1 MRPFHIRHPV
11 QSSMDQQAP
20 EAQTKPRESEFS
32 HLLRLGLPL
41 MGAQLAQM
49 GMGVLDTV
57 MAGRLSAAD
66 LAGIALGGSVL
77 WPVMLLF
84 MGVLQAVTPTVS
96 QFNGARRYGEI
107 GEVIRQALWMA
118 MFAAFIVCLVIT
130 NAAPFYRFMD
140 VDPVAIDV
148 SVPYLQATAWGIPG
162 LMMYFVLRFL
172 AEGMGFT
179 RPGLYI
185 AVTALLIKIPLNFIF
200 MYGYLGAPALGGVGC
215 GVATAIVMWFEFL
228 FILTVVLQPRFDSVA
243 WRNKFSWPQYR
254 HILPLV
260 KIGAPI
266 GATIFLEMGMFS
278 LTTILLGRLGAEIV
292 ASHTIAA
299 NLGGITYMLPLAL
312 GMAATIRVGFNIG
325 TKELA
330 LARKTSG
337 VAMKASLAVAIIAG
351 ILIILLREQIASLY
365 SNDPEVIALASGL
378 MIFVAVY
385 QIFDDTQATALGV
398 LRGYKDTQ
406 APMWITLFGYWV
418 IGLPVG
424 YTLGFGLLGDPMGI
438 YGFWIGLL
446 AGLAIVSGLIN
457 LRLWFTSRD
466 TDLEKRLAQP
476 S

>member
-1 MRPFHIRHPV
+1 MCVLLKIRHRIPG
-11 QSSMDQQAP
+11 SMHQQAS
-20 EAQTKPRESEFS
+20 ETQTEPRESEFS
-32 HLLRLGLPL
+32 HLSRLALPL

-49 GMGVLDTV
+49 GMGVLDAI

-77 WPVMLLF
+77 WPVMLLL

-96 QFNGARRYGEI
+96 QFNGARRYSEV

-118 MFAAFIVCLVIT
+118 LFAAVIVCLVIT
-130 NAAPFYRFMD
+130 NAAPFYAFMG
-140 VDPVAIDV
+140 VDPAAVEV
-148 SVPYLQATAWGIPG
+148 SVPYLKATAWGIPG

-200 MYGYLGAPALGGVGC
+200 MYGYFGAPALGGVGC

-228 FILTVVLQPRFDSVA
+228 FILTVVVQNRFDAVA
-243 WRNKFSWPQYR
+243 WRTKFSWPQYR
-254 HILPLV
+254 HIRPLV
-260 KIGAPI
+260 IIGAPI
-266 GATIFLEMGMFS
+266 GATIFLEMGVFS
-278 LTTILLGRLGAEIV
+278 LTTIFLGRLGADIV
-292 ASHTIAA
+292 ASHTIAI

-325 TKELA
+325 AQDLA

-337 VAMKASLAVAIIAG
+337 AAMKASLGVAIIAG
-351 ILIILLREQIASLY
+351 VLVILLRERIASLY
-365 SNDPEVIALASGL
+365 SNDPEVIVLASSL
-378 MIFVAVY
+378 MLFVAVY

-406 APMWITLFGYWV
+406 APMWITLFGYWI

-438 YGFWIGLL
+438 YGFWIGLV
-446 AGLAIVSGLIN
+446 AGLVIVSALIN

-466 TDLEKRLAQP
+466 TDLVSRLA
-476 S
+476 

>member
-1 MRPFHIRHPV
+1 MNRETTAIRSNH
-11 QSSMDQQAP
+11 SD
-20 EAQTKPRESEFS
+20 SEFS

-49 GMGVLDTV
+49 AMGVVDTV

-66 LAGIALGGSVL
+66 LAGVALGGSVL
-77 WPVMLLF
+77 WPVMLLL

-96 QFNGARRYGEI
+96 QFNGARSYGEV

-118 MFAAFIVCLVIT
+118 MFAAAIVCLIVT
-130 NAAPFYRFMD
+130 NARPFYELMD
-140 VDPVAIDV
+140 VDPAAVAV
-148 SVPYLQATAWGIPG
+148 SVPYLKATAWGVPG
-162 LMMYFVLRFL
+162 LMGYFVLRFL

-185 AVTALLIKIPLNFIF
+185 AIGALLVKVPLNFIF
-200 MYGYLGAPALGGVGC
+200 MHGYLGAPALGGVGC
-215 GVATAIVMWFEFL
+215 GVATAIVMWFELL
-228 FILTVVLQPRFDSVA
+228 FILTVVVRPRFSNVA
-243 WRNKFSWPQYR
+243 WHTRFSWPKLHR
-254 HILPLV
+254 ILPLL

-278 LTTILLGRLGAEIV
+278 LTTILLGRLGADIV

-325 TKELA
+325 ARELS

-337 VAMKASLAVAIIAG
+337 VAMKASLGVAIVAG
-351 ILIILLREQIASLY
+351 ILIVILREWIASLY
-365 SNDPEVIALASGL
+365 SNDPDVIALASSL
-378 MIFVAVY
+378 MIFVAIY

-406 APMWITLFGYWV
+406 APMWITLFGYWI

-424 YTLGFGLLGDPMGI
+424 YTLGFGLLSDAMGI

-446 AGLAIVSGLIN
+446 AGLAVVSGLIN
-457 LRLWFTSRD
+457 LRLWFISED
-466 TDLEKRLAQP
+466 ADLINRLSQ
-476 S
+476 SENQGG

>member
-1 MRPFHIRHPV
+1 
-11 QSSMDQQAP
+11 MDQKFP
-20 EAQTKPRESEFS
+20 EIHAAQNDGEFS

-49 GMGVLDTV
+49 AMGVLDTV
-57 MAGRLSAAD
+57 MAGRLGAAD

-77 WPVMLLF
+77 WPVMLLL

-107 GEVIRQALWMA
+107 GAVIRQALWMA
-118 MFAAFIVCLVIT
+118 MVAACIVCLVIT
-130 NAAPFYRFMD
+130 HAEPFYALMD
-140 VDPVAIDV
+140 VDPAAVRV
-148 SVPYLQATAWGIPG
+148 SVPYLKATAWGVPC
-162 LMMYFVLRFL
+162 LMAYFVLRFL

-185 AVTALLIKIPLNFIF
+185 AIGALLLKIPLNFIF
-200 MYGYLGAPALGGVGC
+200 MYGYLGAPRLGGVGC
-215 GVATAIVMWFEFL
+215 GVATAIVMWFELL
-228 FILTVVLQPRFDSVA
+228 FILIVVLQPRFDLIG
-243 WRNKFSWPQYR
+243 WHRKFSWPAWQQ
-254 HILPLV
+254 ILPLV

-278 LTTILLGRLGAEIV
+278 LTTILLGRLGASIV

-325 TKELA
+325 AGELA
-330 LARKTSG
+330 LARQTSA
-337 VAMKASLAVAIIAG
+337 VAMKASLGVAIIAG
-351 ILIILLREQIASLY
+351 VLIVLFREQIASLY
-365 SNDPEVIALASGL
+365 SNDPEVIVIASTL
-378 MIFVAVY
+378 MVFVAVY

-406 APMWITLFGYWV
+406 APMWITLFGYWIV
-418 IGLPVG
+418 GLPVG
-424 YTLGFGLLGDPMGI
+424 CTLGFGLLGDPMGI

-446 AGLAIVSGLIN
+446 SGLAIVSGLIN
-457 LRLWFTSRD
+457 LRLWSTSRNS
-466 TDLEKRLAQP
+466 DLVSRLARSGTASQLP
-476 S
+476 AQ

>member
-1 MRPFHIRHPV
+1 MNKQMSET
-11 QSSMDQQAP
+11 QSAHSD
-20 EAQTKPRESEFS
+20 SEFS

-49 GMGVLDTV
+49 GMGVLDTI

-96 QFNGARRYGEI
+96 QFNGARRYGEV

-118 MFAAFIVCLVIT
+118 VFAAVVVCFVIT
-130 NAAPFYRFMD
+130 HAEPFYRFMD
-140 VDPVAIDV
+140 VDPAAVAV
-148 SVPYLQATAWGIPG
+148 SVPYLKATAWGIPG
-162 LMMYFVLRFL
+162 LMAYFVLRFL

-185 AVTALLIKIPLNFIF
+185 AVGALLIKIPLNFIF
-200 MYGYLGAPALGGVGC
+200 IHGYLGAPALGGVGC
-215 GVATAIVMWFEFL
+215 GVATAIVMWCEFL
-228 FILTVVLQPRFDSVA
+228 FVLTVVMQPRFDVVA
-243 WRNKFSWPQYR
+243 WRSKFSWPQYR

-266 GATIFLEMGMFS
+266 GATIFLEMGMFA
-278 LTTILLGRLGAEIV
+278 LTTIFLGSLGADIV
-292 ASHTIAA
+292 ASHTIAG

-325 TKELA
+325 AQELA
-330 LARKTSG
+330 LARKTSS
-337 VAMKASLAVAIIAG
+337 VAMKASLGVAIVAG
-351 ILIILLREQIASLY
+351 VLIILLRDWIANLY
-365 SNDPEVIALASGL
+365 SNDPDVIALASVL
-378 MIFVAVY
+378 MIFVAIY

-406 APMWITLFGYWV
+406 VPMWITLFGYWV

-424 YTLGFGLLGDPMGI
+424 YTLGFGLLGEPMGI

-446 AGLAIVSGLIN
+446 SGLAIVSLLIN
-457 LRLWFTSRD
+457 LRLWFTSKD
-466 TDLEKRLAQP
+466 PDLVSRLADP
-476 S
+476 SRV